1 MLSVRYDT
9 YMTSADYAQDQR
21 EKKIG
26 KLIVR
31 ALARGMTA
39 GDMAIMLDEHW
50 TALEKAAG
58 VNKCSAETRRQCL
71 DTFRQVEARRDEP
84 VADVKFPKF

>member
-1 MLSVRYDT
+1 
-9 YMTSADYAQDQR
+9 MTSADYARDQR

-26 KLIVR
+26 KLIMR
-31 ALARGMTA
+31 ALAHGMTA

-58 VNKCSAETRRQCL
+58 VKPCSAETRRQCL
-71 DTFRQVEARRDEP
+71 ETFSHVEARRNEP
-84 VADVKFPKF
+84 VADVKFPKFD